1 MPAKPML
8 KESRDRKIARAL
20 ILFMTQ
26 SDPEASHKPI
36 RMHFSQNEANAQTL
50 SEICQKGG
58 WRTPRVLYQAKVL
71 QAISKHLCE
80 SGVLRSWTPPI
91 GTKTISYS
99 LAAKWL
105 KLLAPSKWCDLSYQ
119 LDETS
124 TPDREMEMLLDLVYP
139 VGGSTQ
145 DLGLPCLSEIQ
156 SGDSVSGIRV
166 AHQPNQIQAR

>member
-1 MPAKPML
+1 ML

-20 ILFMTQ
+20 IQFMTQ
-26 SDPEASHKPI
+26 SDPDASHKPI
-36 RMHFSQNEANAQTL
+36 RMHFSQNESNAQTL
-50 SEICQKGG
+50 SEICLKGG
-58 WRTPRVLYQAKVL
+58 WSTPRVLYQAKVL

-80 SGVLRSWTPPI
+80 SEVLRSWTPPI

-105 KLLAPSKWCDLSYQ
+105 KLLAPSKWGDLSNQ

-139 VGGSTQ
+139 VGGSAQ
-145 DLGLPCLSEIQ
+145 DPVLPFVSQIP
-156 SGDSVSGIRV
+156 SRDS
-166 AHQPNQIQAR
+166 HQPHCTHAH